1 MGTTSMP
8 RSSAVEIIE
17 AVIDRKRALDD
28 AEKNASKFGDLSSRD
43 RALTIAI
50 VKTTLRHLGE
60 IDAIID
66 AYLEKPLGK
75 KSGNIRHI
83 IRTGLAQ
90 FLFLGI
96 PEHAAVSETVD
107 LCVGSGGMPY
117 KKLVNA
123 ILRRATREGRA
134 LLETLDAAKLN
145 TPKWLWDRWVAS
157 YGADTARAI
166 ATAHMAEPPLDLAV
180 KEDAP
185 GWAEKLGG
193 EFLPTGAV
201 RIRPKGIISEIEGFS
216 DGAWW
221 VQDAAAQL
229 PVRLLGDV
237 SELNVIDLCAAP
249 GGKTME
255 LAALGA
261 RVTAVDRSE
270 KRLIRVNENLERTGL
285 FAETV
290 TADVATWRPEHPADV
305 VLLDAP
311 CSSTGTIRRHP
322 DIAHTKSIGDV
333 EKLAVVQQRLLEAAV
348 EMVKPGGIIVYC
360 TCSLEPE
367 EGEDRIAALI
377 ASGAGVKELPVTN
390 VEAGGFTELLNEA
403 GQLRTLPSHM
413 IDMGGMDGFFAA
425 RLMKL

>member
-1 MGTTSMP
+1 MP

-17 AVIDRKRALDD
+17 AVIDRRRALDD
-28 AEKNASKFGDLSSRD
+28 AEQNATRFNKLSSRD
-43 RALTIAI
+43 RALAIAI

-75 KSGNIRHI
+75 KSGSVRHI

-134 LLETLDAAKLN
+134 LLATMDAAKLN
-145 TPKWLWDRWVAS
+145 TPAWLWDRWVKT
-157 YGADTARAI
+157 YGIDIAKNI
-166 ATAHMAEPPLDLAV
+166 ATAHMVEPPLDLAV
-180 KEDAP
+180 KEDGP

-201 RIRPKGIISEIEGFS
+201 RIRPKGVISDIEGFAE
-216 DGAWW
+216 GAWW
-221 VQDAAAQL
+221 VQDTAAQL

-261 RVTAVDRSE
+261 RVTAIDRSE
-270 KRLIRVNENLERTGL
+270 KRLERVKENLVRTGL
-285 FAETV
+285 YAQTIA
-290 TADVATWRPEHPADV
+290 ADVATWRPERLADM

-311 CSSTGTIRRHP
+311 CTSTGTIRRHP
-322 DIAHTKSIGDV
+322 DIAYTKNENDIN
-333 EKLAVVQQRLLEAAV
+333 KLAVVQQRLLEAAV
-348 EMVKPGGIIVYC
+348 EMVKPGGTIVFC

-367 EGEDRIAALI
+367 EGENIIA
-377 ASGAGVKELPVTN
+377 ELLKTNNAVVEQPVSEI
-390 VEAGGFTELLNEA
+390 EAGGFRELLNEK
-403 GQLRTLPSHM
+403 GQLRTLPCHM
-413 IDMGGMDGFFAA
+413 IERGGMDGFFAA
-425 RLMKL
+425 RLKKL

>member
-1 MGTTSMP
+1 MP
-8 RSSAVEIIE
+8 RNSAVEIIE

-28 AEKNASKFGDLSSRD
+28 AEKNASRFGSLSSRD

-75 KSGNIRHI
+75 KSGSIRHI

-145 TPKWLWDRWVAS
+145 TPAWLWDRWVRT
-157 YGADTARAI
+157 YGADTTRAI
-166 ATAHMAEPPLDLAV
+166 ATAHMDEPPLDLAV
-180 KEDAP
+180 KEDGP
-185 GWAEKLGG
+185 GWAKKLNG

-201 RIRPKGIISEIEGFS
+201 RIRPKGVISEIEGFAE
-216 DGAWW
+216 GAWW
-221 VQDAAAQL
+221 VQDTAAQL

-270 KRLIRVNENLERTGL
+270 KRLERVRENLESTGL

-290 TADVATWRPEHPADV
+290 AADAATWRPEHLADV

-322 DIAHTKSIGDV
+322 DIAYTKSTGDI
-333 EKLAVVQQRLLEAAV
+333 EKLAGVQQRLLEAAV

-360 TCSLEPE
+360 SCSLEPE
-367 EGEDRIAALI
+367 EGENRIADLI
-377 ASGAGVKELPVTN
+377 ASGAGVKEWPVTN
-390 VEAGGFTELLNEA
+390 VEAGGFTDLLNEN

-425 RLMKL
+425 RLKKL

>member
-1 MGTTSMP
+1 MP
-8 RSSAVEIIE
+8 RNSAVEIIE
-17 AVIDRKRALDD
+17 AVIDRKRALDE
-28 AEKNASKFGDLSSRD
+28 AEKGVTRFGNLSSRD

-123 ILRRATREGRA
+123 ILRRATREARA
-134 LLETLDAAKLN
+134 LLETLDAEKLN
-145 TPKWLWDRWVAS
+145 TPAWLWDRWVKS
-157 YGADTARAI
+157 YGAETARAI
-166 ATAHMAEPPLDLAV
+166 ATAHMSEPPLDLAV
-180 KEDAP
+180 KEDGP

-201 RIRPKGIISEIEGFS
+201 RIKPKGVINEIEGF
-216 DGAWW
+216 DEGAWW
-221 VQDAAAQL
+221 VQDTAAQL

-270 KRLIRVNENLERTGL
+270 KRLVRVKENLKRTGL

-290 TADVATWRPEHPADV
+290 TADAATWRPEHLADV

-322 DIAHTKSIGDV
+322 DIAYTKNTADV
-333 EKLAVVQQRLLEAAV
+333 DNLAVVQQRLLEAAV
-348 EMVKPGGIIVYC
+348 ERGK
-360 TCSLEPE
+360 
-367 EGEDRIAALI
+367 
-377 ASGAGVKELPVTN
+377 
-390 VEAGGFTELLNEA
+390 AGGF
-403 GQLRTLPSHM
+403 
-413 IDMGGMDGFFAA
+413 
-425 RLMKL
+425 MKTPRVPVS

>member
-1 MGTTSMP
+1 MP
-8 RSSAVEIIE
+8 RNSAVEIIE

-28 AEKNASKFGDLSSRD
+28 AEKNASRFGSLSSRD

-75 KSGNIRHI
+75 KSGSIRHI

-145 TPKWLWDRWVAS
+145 TPAWLWDRWVRT
-157 YGADTARAI
+157 YGADTTRAI
-166 ATAHMAEPPLDLAV
+166 ATAHMDEPPLDLAV
-180 KEDAP
+180 KEDGP
-185 GWAEKLGG
+185 GWAKKLNG

-201 RIRPKGIISEIEGFS
+201 RIRPKGVISEIEGFAE
-216 DGAWW
+216 GAWW
-221 VQDAAAQL
+221 VQDTAAQL

-270 KRLIRVNENLERTGL
+270 KRLERVRENLERTGL

-290 TADVATWRPEHPADV
+290 AADAATWRPEHLADV

-322 DIAHTKSIGDV
+322 DIAYTKSTGDI
-333 EKLAVVQQRLLEAAV
+333 EKLAGVQQRLLEAAV

-360 TCSLEPE
+360 SCSLEPE
-367 EGEDRIAALI
+367 EGENRIADLI
-377 ASGAGVKELPVTN
+377 ASGAGVKEWPVTN
-390 VEAGGFTELLNEA
+390 VEAGGFTDLLNEN

-425 RLMKL
+425 RLKKL

>member
-1 MGTTSMP
+1 MP
-8 RSSAVEIIE
+8 RNSAVEIIE
-17 AVIDRKRALDD
+17 AVIDRKRALDE
-28 AEKNASKFGDLSSRD
+28 AEKGVSSFGNLSSRD
-43 RALTIAI
+43 RALAIAI

-145 TPKWLWDRWVAS
+145 TPAWLWDRWVKS
-157 YGADTARAI
+157 YGAETTRAI
-166 ATAHMAEPPLDLAV
+166 ATAHMNEPPLDLAV
-180 KEDAP
+180 KEDGP
-185 GWAEKLGG
+185 GWAEKLNG

-201 RIRPKGIISEIEGFS
+201 RIKPKGIISEIEGF
-216 DGAWW
+216 DEGAWW
-221 VQDAAAQL
+221 VQDTAAQL

-270 KRLIRVNENLERTGL
+270 KRLERVSENLKRTGL

-290 TADVATWRPEHPADV
+290 AADAATWRPEHLADV

-322 DIAHTKSIGDV
+322 DIAYTKNTTDV
-333 EKLAVVQQRLLEAAV
+333 DNLAVVQQRLLESAV

-367 EGEDRIAALI
+367 EGENRIAQLI

-390 VEAGGFTELLNEA
+390 IEAGGFTELLNEN

-413 IDMGGMDGFFAA
+413 IDIGGMDGFFAA
-425 RLMKL
+425 RLKKL

>member
-1 MGTTSMP
+1 MP
-8 RSSAVEIIE
+8 RNSAVEIIE
-17 AVIDRKRALDD
+17 AVIDRKRALDE
-28 AEKNASKFGDLSSRD
+28 AEKGVARFGNLSSRD

-123 ILRRATREGRA
+123 ILRRATREARA
-134 LLETLDAAKLN
+134 LLETLDAEKLN
-145 TPKWLWDRWVAS
+145 TPAWLWDRWVKS
-157 YGADTARAI
+157 YGAETARAI
-166 ATAHMAEPPLDLAV
+166 ATAHMSEPPLDLAV
-180 KEDAP
+180 KEDGP

-201 RIRPKGIISEIEGFS
+201 RIKPKGVINEIEGF
-216 DGAWW
+216 DEGAWW
-221 VQDAAAQL
+221 VQDTAAQL

-270 KRLIRVNENLERTGL
+270 KRLVRVNENLKRTGL
-285 FAETV
+285 FAETIA
-290 TADVATWRPEHPADV
+290 ADAATWRPEHLADV

-322 DIAHTKSIGDV
+322 DIAYTKNTSDV
-333 EKLAVVQQRLLEAAV
+333 DNLAGVQQRLLEAAV

-367 EGEDRIAALI
+367 EGENRIAQLI
-377 ASGAGVKELPVTN
+377 ADNTGVKEMPITN
-390 VEAGGFTELLNEA
+390 VEAGGFTELLNEN

-413 IDMGGMDGFFAA
+413 IDIGGMDGFFAA
-425 RLMKL
+425 RLKKL

>member
-1 MGTTSMP
+1 MP
-8 RSSAVEIIE
+8 RNSAVEIIE
-17 AVIDRKRALDD
+17 AVIDRKRALDE
-28 AEKNASKFGDLSSRD
+28 AEKGVARFGNLSSRD

-134 LLETLDAAKLN
+134 FLETLDAAKLN
-145 TPKWLWDRWVAS
+145 TPPWLWDRWVKS

-180 KEDAP
+180 KEDGP

-201 RIRPKGIISEIEGFS
+201 RIKPKGIISEIEGFD

-221 VQDAAAQL
+221 VQDTAAQL

-270 KRLIRVNENLERTGL
+270 KRLERVKENLKRTGL

-290 TADVATWRPEHPADV
+290 AADAATWRPEHLADV

-322 DIAHTKSIGDV
+322 DIAYTKNTADV
-333 EKLAVVQQRLLEAAV
+333 DNLAVVQQRLLEAAV

-367 EGEDRIAALI
+367 EGENRITQLI

-390 VEAGGFTELLNEA
+390 VEAGGFTELLNEN

-413 IDMGGMDGFFAA
+413 IDIGGMDGFFAA
-425 RLMKL
+425 RLKKL